1 MINATT
7 RIAKGRLNNV
17 CFFQTEQLAQHLVAR
32 EARCTDLD

>member
-17 CFFQTEQLAQHLVAR
+17 CLFQIEQLVQRLVAR
-32 EARCTDLD
+32 GTRRTDVD